1 MSELDR
7 LVSTLKQRLKAQ
19 GITYR
24 ELGTR
29 LGLSEASVKRMFASR
44 RFSLDRL
51 LEISHLLGFS
61 LAELAQE
68 AALSGTRLHTLGEGQ
83 ERELVSD
90 EKLLLVAVCVLN
102 HWTMDEILHTYR
114 LSEAECIQRLARLDR
129 LRLLD
134 LLPGNRVRL
143 NVARDFDWLPG
154 GPIRNFFRRQGL
166 VDFLGSDFAGTDE
179 VMAFFPRHAHRVG
192 AGQAAGGDSHAAPAL
207 RRTARGKSGRAPDE
221 AAWHGNAAGAA
232 RVGTGSLHP
241 AAAYG
246 LKGRRA
252 ASGKKRRCPKR
263 KLPLREGG
271 VANRA

>member
-154 GPIRNFFRRQGL
+154 GPIRNFFRRQGWWISSA
-166 VDFLGSDFAGTDE
+166 VTSPARTRSWPFPTACSPSRRWPSCRRRFA
-179 VMAFFPRHAHRVG
+179 RC
-192 AGQAAGGDSHAAPAL
+192 
-207 RRTARGKSGRAPDE
+207 
-221 AAWHGNAAGAA
+221 AGASPNC
-232 RVGTGSLHP
+232 T
-241 AAAYG
+241 
-246 LKGRRA
+246 
-252 ASGKKRRCPKR
+252 R
-263 KLPLREGG
+263 KVWPRP
-271 VANRA
+271 

>member
-179 VMAFFPRHAHRVG
+179 VMAFSHGMLTESAL
-192 AGQAAGGDSHAAPAL
+192 AKLQAEIRTLRRRFAELHEESLAAPLTKRHGTGMLLALREWELGAFTRL
-207 RRTARGKSGRAPDE
+207 RRTA
-221 AAWHGNAAGAA
+221 
-232 RVGTGSLHP
+232 
-241 AAAYG
+241 
-246 LKGRRA
+246 
-252 ASGKKRRCPKR
+252 
-263 KLPLREGG
+263 
-271 VANRA
+271 